1 MCRSF
6 ILPEIYK
13 PFLILSFFNLQIFFH
28 FMDIFNPY
36 AFQNTLLEFPFPLF
50 NYDFATMIDYYN
62 NFYISNSPW
71 SSQSSKITK
80 WLIK

>member
-1 MCRSF
+1 
-6 ILPEIYK
+6 
-13 PFLILSFFNLQIFFH
+13 
-28 FMDIFNPY
+28 MDIFNPY